1 MSFEFRF
8 EFGVKMK
15 KFLLPM
21 LAITVL
27 FSVSSIASAQ
37 GGAKQQPQIQRDAE
51 LEKDSLHNLEVARHY
66 FKLRKAYVAALQRSE
81 EIIAA
86 NPAFSRIDEALFMAG
101 QSSLNLAEGK
111 GKQKSSLYVIH
122 EGETKK
128 TLTADEFRELARGY
142 FTQLINSYPESSFR
156 GQAENALRTLGGMKV
171 SSKQ

>member
-1 MSFEFRF
+1 
-8 EFGVKMK
+8 MK
-15 KFLLPM
+15 IFIM
-21 LAITVL
+21 LAAAVLLATPLTVT
-27 FSVSSIASAQ
+27 AQ
-37 GGAKQQPQIQRDAE
+37 GGAKQKPQILRDSE

-66 FKLRKAYVAALQRSE
+66 FKTRKAYVAALQRSE

-101 QSSLNLAEGK
+101 QSSLNLAEGR

-128 TLTADEFRELARGY
+128 TLTADQFRELARGF
-142 FTQLINSYPESSFR
+142 FTQLVNSYPESSFR
-156 GQAENALRTLGGMKV
+156 GQAQDALRTLDGMKAV

>member
-1 MSFEFRF
+1 
-8 EFGVKMK
+8 MK
-15 KFLLPM
+15 KLLLPM

-27 FSVSSIASAQ
+27 FSVSAVAFAQ
-37 GGAKQQPQIQRDAE
+37 SGAKQQPQIQRDAE

-66 FKLRKAYVAALQRSE
+66 FKTRKAYVAALQRSE

-111 GKQKSSLYVIH
+111 GRQKSTLYVIH

-128 TLTADEFRELARGY
+128 TLTAEQFRELARGF
-142 FTQLINSYPESSFR
+142 FTQLVKSYPESSFR
-156 GQAENALRTLGGMKV
+156 GQAADALRTLGGKAV

>member
-1 MSFEFRF
+1 
-8 EFGVKMK
+8 MK
-15 KFLLPM
+15 IFII
-21 LAITVL
+21 LAAAVLIATPLTV
-27 FSVSSIASAQ
+27 SAQ
-37 GGAKQQPQIQRDAE
+37 AGAKQQPQIQRDAE
-51 LEKDSLHNLEVARHY
+51 MEKDSMHNLEVARHY

-128 TLTADEFRELARGY
+128 TLTAEEFRELARGF
-142 FTQLINSYPESSFR
+142 FTQLVNTSPESPFR
-156 GQAENALRTLGGMKV
+156 VQAEEALRTLGGSKAV
-171 SSKQ
+171 SSKH

>member
-1 MSFEFRF
+1 
-8 EFGVKMK
+8 MK
-15 KFLLPM
+15 KFLTPI
-21 LAITVL
+21 LAATIL
-27 FSVSSIASAQ
+27 INLSSFAFAQ
-37 GGAKQQPQIQRDAE
+37 SGAKQKPQIQRDAE

-122 EGETKK
+122 DGDKKK
-128 TLTADEFRELARGY
+128 TLTADEFRELARGF
-142 FTQLINSYPESSFR
+142 FTQLVNSYPESSFR
-156 GQAENALRTLGGMKV
+156 GQAEGALRALGGKTA
-171 SSKQ
+171 SSK

>member
-1 MSFEFRF
+1 
-8 EFGVKMK
+8 MK
-15 KFLLPM
+15 IFII
-21 LAITVL
+21 LAAVVL
-27 FSVSSIASAQ
+27 IATPLTASAQ
-37 GGAKQQPQIQRDAE
+37 AGAKQQPQIQRDAE
-51 LEKDSLHNLEVARHY
+51 MEKDSMHNLEVARHY

-111 GKQKSSLYVIH
+111 GKQKASLYVIH

-128 TLTADEFRELARGY
+128 TLTAEQFRELARGF
-142 FTQLINSYPESSFR
+142 FTQLVNGYPESTFR
-156 GQAENALRTLGGMKV
+156 AQAEDALRTLGGMKAV

>member
-1 MSFEFRF
+1 
-8 EFGVKMK
+8 MK
-15 KFLLPM
+15 IFM
-21 LAITVL
+21 ILAAAVLIGIPITVT
-27 FSVSSIASAQ
+27 AQ
-37 GGAKQQPQIQRDAE
+37 SGAKQQPQIQRDAE

-86 NPAFSRIDEALFMAG
+86 NPAFSRIDEALYMAG

-128 TLTADEFRELARGY
+128 TLTADEFRELARGF
-142 FTQLINSYPESSFR
+142 FTQLVNTYPESSFR
-156 GQAENALRTLGGMKV
+156 AQAEDALRILGGKAV
-171 SSKQ
+171 SKQ

>member
-1 MSFEFRF
+1 
-8 EFGVKMK
+8 MK
-15 KFLLPM
+15 KFLTPILTVTI
-21 LAITVL
+21 LITL
-27 FSVSSIASAQ
+27 SSFVFTQS
-37 GGAKQQPQIQRDAE
+37 GAKQKPQIQRDAE

-86 NPAFSRIDEALFMAG
+86 NPMFSRIDEALYMAG

-128 TLTADEFRELARGY
+128 TLTAEEFRELARGF
-142 FTQLINSYPESSFR
+142 FTQLVNSYPESSFR
-156 GQAENALRTLGGMKV
+156 GQAEDALRTLGAKTV